1 MDCAVSLFCPVIT
14 LTTALQLLLS
24 AAISEIILLCCC
36 SKKAIADIRGSGR
49 ICILD
54 IDMQGVKSIK
64 QTDIKCRYI
73 FVKPPSIKHLV
84 ILFSLLINVIDL
96 RYSKCLGLHHDS

>member
-1 MDCAVSLFCPVIT
+1 M
-14 LTTALQLLLS
+14 LTAALLLLLLLS
-24 AAISEIILLCCC
+24 AVISRGHFAVLCCC
-36 SKKAIADIRGSGR
+36 SKKAIADISGSGR

-73 FVKPPSIKHLV
+73 FIKPPSIKHLV
-84 ILFSLLINVIDL
+84 ILFALFINVIDL
-96 RYSKCLGLHHDS
+96 R

>member
-1 MDCAVSLFCPVIT
+1 VILLFCTIF
-14 LTTALQLLLS
+14 
-24 AAISEIILLCCC
+24 
-36 SKKAIADIRGSGR
+36 SKNAVADVRGSGR

-64 QTDIKCRYI
+64 QTDLQCRYI

-84 ILFSLLINVIDL
+84 ILCIVVAD
-96 RYSKCLGLHHDS
+96 

>member
-1 MDCAVSLFCPVIT
+1 VCLQYDDYALHCLY
-14 LTTALQLLLS
+14 LTTVSVVLLVS
-24 AAISEIILLCCC
+24 AVILLCNFAALCC
-36 SKKAIADIRGSGR
+36 VSKKAIADIRGSGR

-64 QTDIKCRYI
+64 QTDLQCRYI

-84 ILFSLLINVIDL
+84 IILLCYD
-96 RYSKCLGLHHDS
+96 

>member
-1 MDCAVSLFCPVIT
+1 MMKFEFQSV
-14 LTTALQLLLS
+14 
-24 AAISEIILLCCC
+24 ILLCCC

-64 QTDIKCRYI
+64 QTDIQCRYI

-84 ILFSLLINVIDL
+84 ILLLQSSLINVFD
-96 RYSKCLGLHHDS
+96 

>member
-1 MDCAVSLFCPVIT
+1 LVDYGSITSIPLLVCAVISLCNFAVLFCV
-14 LTTALQLLLS
+14 
-24 AAISEIILLCCC
+24 

-64 QTDIKCRYI
+64 QTDIQCRYI
-73 FVKPPSIKHLV
+73 FVKPPSIKDLV
-84 ILFSLLINVIDL
+84 ILLL
-96 RYSKCLGLHHDS
+96 

>member
-1 MDCAVSLFCPVIT
+1 V
-14 LTTALQLLLS
+14 
-24 AAISEIILLCCC
+24 LCY
-36 SKKAIADIRGSGR
+36 SKKAIADISGSGR

-64 QTDIKCRYI
+64 QTDIQCRYI

-84 ILFSLLINVIDL
+84 ILLSLLIIVID
-96 RYSKCLGLHHDS
+96 